1 MPTTTHAPARVPRG
15 SMYGRLLEFLRPHW
29 WRLSGNILASVIA
42 ANLDGF
48 SFTLLIP
55 FLNELDPKQSIPVP
69 NLGFVS
75 KLINFVIGGFLT
87 GRTRVQALGA
97 VILTIGVVVLV
108 KNVFVWSAGQLGAE
122 LQEYVTRDLRDVVF
136 RHMQRLPLGYFHR
149 TKVGQIIARIVSDTE
164 QTKALV
170 TELVTR
176 SIQNSAQIV
185 VYIAYLLSMSVRL
198 TLVSLVIAPLLTLA
212 LQPLLRRLRHGYR
225 RTRADYGEATSVLQE
240 VVSGIRLVK
249 SFGGEKYED
258 ARFAQA
264 SHRYSE
270 GMVRINRVAALSQPV
285 TEVIGTSIAMLILW
299 IGAREVI
306 SGNGR
311 LDAASLIVF
320 MTMVLRL
327 LPPLKA
333 LSQAPTTAQQAFAA
347 AERLFE
353 VIDQPTEQQQDHG
366 THVVNGFHH
375 AVGFEQV
382 SFAYDAEPVLRD
394 ISFEARRGQ
403 IVALVGPSGAG
414 KSTLVDLIPRFN
426 EPSAGRITL
435 DGVDTREITLASLR
449 SLTGIVSQDTVLFN
463 DSVRNNIAY
472 ASGRYSDAQV
482 EAAAR
487 AANAHDFIASLPNGY
502 DTILGERGTRLSG
515 GQRQRLAIARALLI
529 DPPILILDEA
539 TSALDTESERLVQ
552 EAVDRLLAGRTVFV
566 IAHRLSTI
574 VHSDLILVLDQG
586 RIVERG
592 THAELLARR
601 GAYHRLHALQF
612 RDEPVPVTV

>member
-249 SFGGEKYED
+249 SFGG
-258 ARFAQA
+258 
-264 SHRYSE
+264 
-270 GMVRINRVAALSQPV
+270 
-285 TEVIGTSIAMLILW
+285 
-299 IGAREVI
+299 
-306 SGNGR
+306 
-311 LDAASLIVF
+311 
-320 MTMVLRL
+320 
-327 LPPLKA
+327 
-333 LSQAPTTAQQAFAA
+333 
-347 AERLFE
+347 
-353 VIDQPTEQQQDHG
+353 
-366 THVVNGFHH
+366 
-375 AVGFEQV
+375 
-382 SFAYDAEPVLRD
+382 
-394 ISFEARRGQ
+394 
-403 IVALVGPSGAG
+403 
-414 KSTLVDLIPRFN
+414 
-426 EPSAGRITL
+426 
-435 DGVDTREITLASLR
+435 
-449 SLTGIVSQDTVLFN
+449 
-463 DSVRNNIAY
+463 
-472 ASGRYSDAQV
+472 
-482 EAAAR
+482 
-487 AANAHDFIASLPNGY
+487 
-502 DTILGERGTRLSG
+502 
-515 GQRQRLAIARALLI
+515 
-529 DPPILILDEA
+529 
-539 TSALDTESERLVQ
+539 
-552 EAVDRLLAGRTVFV
+552 
-566 IAHRLSTI
+566 
-574 VHSDLILVLDQG
+574 
-586 RIVERG
+586 
-592 THAELLARR
+592 
-601 GAYHRLHALQF
+601 
-612 RDEPVPVTV
+612 